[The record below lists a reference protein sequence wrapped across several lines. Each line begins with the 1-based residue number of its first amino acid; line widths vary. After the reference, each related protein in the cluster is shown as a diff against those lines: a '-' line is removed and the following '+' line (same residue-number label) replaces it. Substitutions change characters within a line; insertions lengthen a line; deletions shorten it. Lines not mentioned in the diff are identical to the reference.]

1 MADPAT
7 DTIAAIATP
16 PGRGGVGIVRVSGRG
31 AARIAQELLGRLPQ
45 PRYALLASFNDAAGQ
60 AIDQG
65 LALYFKAP
73 ASFTGEDIL
82 ELQGHGGPVVMDL
95 LLQRVL
101 ALGARLA
108 APGEF
113 SRRAYLN
120 DKLDLVQA
128 EAVADLIDS
137 QTAAAAR
144 SAMRSL
150 TGEFSDRVN
159 ALVGKITKL
168 RMYVEAAIDFPE
180 EEIDFLADNRIAT
193 ALSGLIEQADGL
205 LQRANTGR
213 LLRDGMTLVI
223 AGRPNAG
230 KSSLM
235 NALTGQDSAIVT
247 HIPGTTRDVLREQV
261 ELDGLPL
268 HIVDTAGLRE
278 AYDAVEKEGVRRAR
292 DELARADHALWV
304 FDGERDPDAAGL
316 ADAGLPPEL
325 PITRIRNKADLVGI
339 ATGLDERHGAAEISL
354 SAKTGAGVDVLRE
367 HLKNLVSFQGASEG
381 DFSARRRH
389 LDAITRARD
398 LMISGE
404 RALKNGRAGEL
415 LAEDLRQAQ
424 LALSEITGE
433 FSADDL
439 LGEIF
444 GSFCIGK

>member
-16 PGRGGVGIVRVSGRG
+16 PGRGGVGIVRVSGLG
-31 AARIAQELLGRLPQ
+31 ATRIAQELLGRLPQ
-45 PRYALLASFNDAAGQ
+45 PRYALLASFNDAAGK

-73 ASFTGEDIL
+73 ASFTGEDVL

-128 EAVADLIDS
+128 EAVADLIES

-159 ALVGKITKL
+159 ALVGKITEL

-278 AYDAVEKEGVRRAR
+278 ANDAVEKEGVRRAR

-316 ADAGLPPEL
+316 ADAGLPPQL

-339 ATGLDERHGAAEISL
+339 ATGLDERHGAVEISL

-367 HLKNLVSFQGASEG
+367 YLKNLVSFQGASEG

-404 RALKNGRAGEL
+404 HVLKNGRAGEL
-415 LAEDLRQAQ
+415 LAEDLRLAQ